1 MYNRYLPEEVSYSRV
16 DSFPSPEPRQSGN
29 RRLSFHMPDFLTQK
43 EGLSNLLKGLR
54 LDKIDSGDIL
64 LLLIALYLLAEGDD
78 LELAIAL
85 GLTVFME

>member
-16 DSFPSPEPRQSGN
+16 DSFPPPEPPQSGN
-29 RRLSFHMPDFLTQK
+29 RLFRIPDFLAPK
-43 EGLSNLLKGLR
+43 AGLSNLLKGLE
-54 LDKIDSGDIL
+54 KIDSGDVL